1 MGNKISLGDIES
13 RLGKSA
19 TRTSQ
24 SYDDYGDT
32 APQRGPNRFQQ
43 EQDEDEGSTLSA
55 GFIAT
60 CVAAFIAVGGG
71 TFFFA
76 GGSFDLRSL
85 TTWKRNGVYLDY
97 VSKSDARCKK
107 GWGDNRENRDQLHCY
122 FTRDV
127 ARLCDPQE
135 KGHLLNMVDLFQDGA
150 ARYGAVAMSE
160 TMQLVG
166 NQGKMMQL
174 GMADAMTRA
183 EGLSEEEQMRSMEKV
198 MGMADEMMSG
208 VNQHM
213 SQNVNE
219 KKIDDLKI
227 ALRSLIASGYLS
239 PDDFGWAKPD
249 WIEAA
254 IAGVKIPAAS
264 PCNRT

>member
-19 TRTSQ
+19 TRPSQ
-24 SYDDYGDT
+24 SYDDYGSSP
-32 APQRGPNRFQQ
+32 PQRGSNRFQQ
-43 EQDEDEGSTLSA
+43 EQEEDEGSTLSA

-60 CVAAFIAVGGG
+60 CFAAFVAVGGG
-71 TFFFA
+71 TFFVA
-76 GGSFDLRSL
+76 GGSFDLRSF

-107 GWGDNRENRDQLHCY
+107 GWGENRENKDQLHCY

-150 ARYGAVAMSE
+150 ARYGALTMSE
-160 TMQLVG
+160 TMQMVG
-166 NQGKMMQL
+166 NQGKMMQI
-174 GMADAMTRA
+174 GMAGAMASA
-183 EGLSEEEQMRSMEKV
+183 EGQTDKEQMQNIDKV
-198 MGMADEMMSG
+198 VGMVDEAMSG
-208 VNQHM
+208 ITNHFE
-213 SQNVNE
+213 QNRNE
-219 KKIDDLKI
+219 KNMGDLKT
-227 ALRSLIASGYLS
+227 ALRSLVASGYLN
-239 PDDFGWAKPD
+239 PDDFGWAQPEWVK
-249 WIEAA
+249 EA
-254 IAGVKIPAAS
+254 IKGVKLPSSS

>member
-19 TRTSQ
+19 RPAQ
-24 SYDDYGDT
+24 SYDAYSDP
-32 APQRGPNRFQQ
+32 APQRPLNRFQKEQ
-43 EQDEDEGSTLSA
+43 EEDEGSTLSA

-71 TFFFA
+71 TFFFT
-76 GGSFDLRSL
+76 GGSFDMRSL

-107 GWGDNRENRDQLHCY
+107 GWGENRENKDQLHCY

-127 ARLCDPQE
+127 ARLCDPKE

-150 ARYGAVAMSE
+150 VRYGALTMKE
-160 TMQLVG
+160 TMEMVG
-166 NQGKMMQL
+166 NQGKMMQI
-174 GMADAMTRA
+174 GMAGAMATA
-183 EGLSEEEQMRSMEKV
+183 EGQSEAEQMQNIEKV
-198 MGMADEMMSG
+198 VGMVDEAMGDF
-208 VNQHM
+208 NDHM
-213 SQNVNE
+213 VQNRNE
-219 KKIDDLKI
+219 RSYADLKS
-227 ALRSLIASGYLS
+227 AVRSLVASGYLT
-239 PDDFGWAKPD
+239 PDDFGWAKPE
-249 WIEAA
+249 WIEVA
-254 IAGVKIPAAS
+254 IKGVKLPSSS